1 MQAYTEDFKK
11 RFLNLLSYE
20 FKTFDVQLV
29 LSILD
34 PNLTTKT
41 EDQDE
46 EVEDVKFSPQELE
59 RHINLYDLKRLEAY
73 SANVSDYHLITDL
86 VPTISKLFFLKLISR
101 QIKLSY
107 AQAAILIGM
116 GLQHKYIE
124 TVSTELKLPV
134 SQALALFNKAIRKFT
149 QYFKKMYEM
158 DIEKGMKKA
167 EKKVIDLIVS
177 PLYLIP

>member
-1 MQAYTEDFKK
+1 M
-11 RFLNLLSYE
+11 
-20 FKTFDVQLV
+20 QLV

-34 PNLTTKT
+34 PNLTTKAD
-41 EDQDE
+41 DQDD
-46 EVEDVKFSPQELE
+46 EVADVNFSHKDLE

-73 SANVSDYHLITDL
+73 AANISDYHLITDL
-86 VPTISKLFFLKLISR
+86 VPTVSKLFFLKLISK

-124 TVSTELKLPV
+124 SVATELKLPI
-134 SQALALFNKAIRKFT
+134 SQALALFNKSIRKFT
-149 QYFKKMYEM
+149 QYFKRMYEK

-167 EKKVIDLIVS
+167 EKQVISSYTLIGVNICTFS
-177 PLYLIP
+177 S